1 MTISQITKEVPQLIG
16 SLPGEIAYELMPLL
30 KDKQNSRV
38 GEAAREKAK
47 AISAVNRPLPEKLAQ

>member
-1 MTISQITKEVPQLIG
+1 MPQLIG

-30 KDKQNSRV
+30 KDIQNSRV

-47 AISAVNRPLPEKLAQ
+47 PISAVNRPLPDKLAQ